1 MLDTRGEEVNWS
13 LDQLVSVPS
22 LTCDLGKV
30 KVTDRNS
37 RKEFVLWGSWAL
49 INLRPHKSM

>member
-1 MLDTRGEEVNWS
+1 MLDTHGEEVNWS

-30 KVTDRNS
+30 KVTDR
-37 RKEFVLWGSWAL
+37 KEFVLWGSWAL